1 MPDPAIS
8 APPAPVPVPL
18 PGEHGVNIFS
28 LDTHRGKWHH
38 VEIAL
43 TNRRVF
49 VCSIDGK
56 PQSGKWFTPGTL
68 RPKVADGPWRVILD
82 RKLEE
87 FPPSR

>member
-1 MPDPAIS
+1 M
-8 APPAPVPVPL
+8 
-18 PGEHGVNIFS
+18 NIFS

-38 VEIAL
+38 VEIDL

-87 FPPSR
+87 SPPVTLDNPKMGWYSGSLEGA